1 MSEEKIL
8 LIDDEASIRTALQG
22 ILQDEG
28 YQVQTAQTGEQ
39 GLEELKKQVFELV
52 LLDIWLPG
60 KGGLEVLEEIRA
72 VDDAPQVVM
81 ISGHG
86 TIETA
91 VRATKLGA
99 FDFLE
104 KPLSLEKVV
113 LTVQHALHERRLE
126 AENIQ
131 LRKRVRVEFP
141 LVGES
146 AAIRRVRDTI
156 ERAAPSNGRVLIIG
170 ESGSG
175 KQQVAA
181 LIHQKS
187 RRRDQKL
194 VVLNCAAI
202 PENLLENELFGYPQG
217 SVPHAIKDKKGKLLL
232 ADRGT
237 LFLAEIGRMNTMTQA
252 KLVRI
257 IQEGRFE
264 ATGSS
269 ETTPFDVRL
278 ITATNRPPKELIA
291 AGALREDFFFLLNV
305 VPIVL
310 PALRDRRE
318 DIPVLIDYFLDAFA
332 AEYGRRR
339 KTMTDGAR
347 QAFLNYPWP
356 GNVYELQNV
365 IERFVIMI
373 DDEVI
378 TTSHLAL
385 LVEAREVE
393 PPAGTALSLG
403 AAAEQFERTVI
414 HRALLRNGW
423 DEARTAAELQI
434 DLADL
439 RGKVRRHRITLV
451 E

>member
-1 MSEEKIL
+1 MSQEKIL
-8 LIDDEASIRTALQG
+8 IIDDEASIRTALQG

-28 YQVQTAQTGEQ
+28 YEVGTAQTGEQ
-39 GLEELKKQVFELV
+39 GLEELKSRAFELV

-60 KGGLEVLEEIRA
+60 KSGLEILEEIRA
-72 VDDAPQVVM
+72 AEDAPQVVM

-104 KPLSLEKVV
+104 KPLTLEKVV
-113 LTVQHALHERRLE
+113 LTVQHALRERRLE
-126 AENIQ
+126 EENIQ
-131 LRKRVRVEFP
+131 LRQRVRVEFP

-170 ESGSG
+170 ESGTG
-175 KQQVAA
+175 KQQVAT

-202 PENLLENELFGYPQG
+202 PDSLLENELFGYVMG
-217 SVPHAIKDKKGKLLL
+217 SAPHAIKDKKGKLLL

-237 LFLAEIGRMNTMTQA
+237 FFLAEIGRMNTMTQA
-252 KLVRI
+252 KLVRV

-264 ATGSS
+264 PTGST
-269 ETTPFDVRL
+269 EAIPFDTRL
-278 ITATNRPPKELIA
+278 ITATTRPPKELIA

-310 PALRDRRE
+310 PALRERRE
-318 DIPVLIDYFLDAFA
+318 DIPGLIEYFLDAFA
-332 AEYGRRR
+332 AEYGKRR

-347 QAFLNYPWP
+347 QAFLNYSWP
-356 GNVYELQNV
+356 GNVHELQNV
-365 IERFVIMI
+365 IERFIIMI
-373 DDEVI
+373 DEDVI

-385 LVEAREVE
+385 LVEAREAQ
-393 PPAGTALSLG
+393 PPAGATLSLG

-414 HRALLRNGW
+414 QRALQRNAW

-434 DLADL
+434 GETEL
-439 RGKVRRHRITLV
+439 RSKVRRHRITLV

>member
-8 LIDDEASIRTALQG
+8 IIDDEASIRTALQG

-28 YQVQTAQTGEQ
+28 YQVRTAQTGEQ
-39 GLEELKKQVFELV
+39 ALEEIKSQAFELV

-60 KGGLEVLEEIRA
+60 KSGLEVLEEVRA
-72 VDDAPQVVM
+72 MEDAPQVVM

-113 LTVQHALHERRLE
+113 LTVQHALRDRRLE

-146 AAIRRVRDTI
+146 AAIRRLRDTI

-202 PENLLENELFGYPQG
+202 PDNLLENELFGYVQG
-217 SVPHAIKDKKGKLLL
+217 AAPHAIKDKKGKLLL

-237 LFLAEIGRMNTMTQA
+237 LFLAEVGRMNTMTQA
-252 KLVRI
+252 KLVRV

-264 ATGSS
+264 ATGST
-269 ETTPFDVRL
+269 ETTAFDVRL
-278 ITATNRPPKELIA
+278 ITAMNHPPKELIA
-291 AGALREDFFFLLNV
+291 SGALREDFFFLLNV

-310 PALRDRRE
+310 PALRERRE
-318 DIPVLIDYFLDAFA
+318 DIPFLIDYFLDAFA
-332 AEYGRRR
+332 TEYGRRP

-347 QAFLNYPWP
+347 QAFLNYSWP

-365 IERFVIMI
+365 IERFVIMV
-373 DDEVI
+373 DEEVI
-378 TTSHLAL
+378 TASHLAL
-385 LVEAREVE
+385 LVEAREAQ
-393 PPAGTALSLG
+393 PPAEGTLSLG

-414 HRALLRNGW
+414 RRALLRNAW
-423 DEARTAAELQI
+423 DEARTAAELKI
-434 DLADL
+434 GLPEL
-439 RGKVRRHRITLV
+439 RSKVRHHRITLG